1 MGRNWSETFYK
12 LASSLL
18 ILVLCYIGWQATGYF
33 QDLLTVLVSAILVAY
48 VLQMAVEPLS
58 RRVPRWLA
66 VLLVVAGFVVTAGA
80 AVSLAVPLVL
90 NQVQMLLVQLPAG
103 IENLQGQLDL
113 LNKYLASRHLR
124 ADFRI
129 DAWVLPRLE
138 GIGQNVA
145 GNLPG
150 LLMGSFSGFFS
161 AAMILVCS
169 FYFLKDGS
177 RLWRGL
183 LDALPSRVALQAVYL
198 QVELDQSLNRYVRGQ
213 LINAGVVLAA
223 ASTAFSLL
231 GMNYGIVAGL
241 IWGLA
246 EIIPYFGLYLG
257 LGTAVFLAMLQGG
270 PVVGK
275 VLVAGLIIWW
285 TKDNIIAPR
294 VMSHTTGLH
303 PILIIAAVLIGGKV
317 AGFLGVLLAI
327 PVMAVLVTTLRFWL
341 QQQRARELAPAQPAS
356 PATPAA
362 AVVEQAPEVSGT

>member
-1 MGRNWSETFYK
+1 MGRNWAETFYK
-12 LASSLL
+12 LASILL

-33 QDLLTVLVSAILVAY
+33 QDVLTVLVSAILVAY

-58 RRVPRWLA
+58 RRMPRWLA
-66 VLLVVAGFVVTAGA
+66 VLLVVVAFVVLVGA

-90 NQVQMLLVQLPAG
+90 NQLQMILVQLPAG
-103 IENLQGQLDL
+103 IENLQDQLDR
-113 LNKYLASRHLR
+113 LNGYLASRHLR
-124 ADFRI
+124 SDLRI

-138 GIGQNVA
+138 GLGQSVA
-145 GNLPG
+145 SNLPG

-161 AAMILVCS
+161 GAMILVCS

-177 RLWRGL
+177 RLWRAL
-183 LDALPSRVALQAVYL
+183 LDALPSRASLQATYL
-198 QVELDQSLNRYVRGQ
+198 QVELEQSLNRYVRGQ

-275 VLVAGLIIWW
+275 VILAGLVIWW

-303 PILIIAAVLIGGKV
+303 PILIIAAVLMGGKL
-317 AGFLGVLLAI
+317 AGFLGILLAI
-327 PVMAVLVTTLRFWL
+327 PIMAVVVTTLRFWL
-341 QQQRARELAPAQPAS
+341 QQQRARELGPVEPPQPVPSAAP
-356 PATPAA
+356 
-362 AVVEQAPEVSGT
+362 VPEA